1 MKITFHQLIEF
12 QSPAVTILRCDLI
25 DVSMSYVILH
35 LDVYVPIATWKYIAL
50 LGNLKQIQTEIEILS
65 KEHIGCIKLVAYI

>member
-12 QSPAVTILRCDLI
+12 QYPAVTILRCDLI
-25 DVSMSYVILH
+25 DVSMSYVILQ

-50 LGNLKQIQTEIEILS
+50 LGNLKQIQTEIEILW
-65 KEHIGCIKLVAYI
+65 KEHIDCIKFVAYI